1 MKWIT
6 LKMHL
11 LPVIFQ
17 EIDFVTESYLK
28 MLKKIKHA
36 ADPRDTDIVDEADNE
51 EIEITIKKFNGLR
64 ESISKRIN
72 ELEDFYEE
80 NIEDVRVSNFEKARI
95 RLKKLLM
102 YDVDI
107 LTRIES
113 SSTKEGIFIKDKVK
127 KLTEETRKKLLE
139 TNIEKQLKEQKEKEK
154 EKVLAQMTGGQP
166 TLSNYDSK
174 GTKRVSIV
182 KSINEASRNSISNKF
197 CSYSCSTEKL
207 FDGGELARCKELVFK
222 IRLSEEEWKMLIK
235 EKKKRMMGGV
245 NTNKK

>member
-17 EIDFVTESYLK
+17 EIDFVTERYLK
-28 MLKKIKHA
+28 MLRKIKRA
-36 ADPRDTDIVDEADNE
+36 AAPRDTDVVE
-51 EIEITIKKFNGLR
+51 EGDSEELEITVKKFNGLR
-64 ESISKRIN
+64 EAISRRIN
-72 ELEDFYEE
+72 ELEDFYED

-113 SSTKEGIFIKDKVK
+113 SSSKEGMFVKDRVK
-127 KLTEETRKKLLE
+127 KLTEETRKQLLE
-139 TNIEKQLKEQKEKEK
+139 TNLEKQLKEQREKEK
-154 EKVLAQMTGGQP
+154 EKALAQMTGGQS

-174 GTKRVSIV
+174 NTKRVSV
-182 KSINEASRNSISNKF
+182 KSVNESSRNSLGNKF
-197 CSYSCSTEKL
+197 GTYSASTDKL

-222 IRLSEEEWKMLIK
+222 IRLSEEEWKMLVK
-235 EKKKRMMGGV
+235 EKKKRTTGV
-245 NTNKK
+245 SNNKK

>member
-17 EIDFVTESYLK
+17 EIDFVTERYLK
-28 MLKKIKHA
+28 MLRKIKRA
-36 ADPRDTDIVDEADNE
+36 AAPRDTDVVE
-51 EIEITIKKFNGLR
+51 EGDSEELEITVKKFNGLR
-64 ESISKRIN
+64 EAISRRIN
-72 ELEDFYEE
+72 ELEDFYED

-113 SSTKEGIFIKDKVK
+113 SSSKEGMFVKDRVK
-127 KLTEETRKKLLE
+127 KLTEETRKQLLE
-139 TNIEKQLKEQKEKEK
+139 TNLEKQLKEQREKEK
-154 EKVLAQMTGGQP
+154 EKALAQMTGGQS

-174 GTKRVSIV
+174 NTKRVSV
-182 KSINEASRNSISNKF
+182 KSINESSRNSLGNKF
-197 CSYSCSTEKL
+197 GTYSASTDKL

-222 IRLSEEEWKMLIK
+222 IRLSEEEWKMLVK
-235 EKKKRMMGGV
+235 EKKKRTSGGA
-245 NTNKK
+245 NKK

>member
-17 EIDFVTESYLK
+17 EIDFVTERYLK
-28 MLKKIKHA
+28 MLRKIKRA
-36 ADPRDTDIVDEADNE
+36 AAPRDTDVVE
-51 EIEITIKKFNGLR
+51 EGDSEELEITVKKFNGLR
-64 ESISKRIN
+64 EAISRRIN
-72 ELEDFYEE
+72 ELEDFYED

-113 SSTKEGIFIKDKVK
+113 SSSKEGMFVKDRVK
-127 KLTEETRKKLLE
+127 KLTEETRKQLLE
-139 TNIEKQLKEQKEKEK
+139 TNLEKQLKEQREKEK
-154 EKVLAQMTGGQP
+154 EKALAQMTGGQS

-174 GTKRVSIV
+174 NTKRVSV
-182 KSINEASRNSISNKF
+182 KSINESSRNSLGNKF
-197 CSYSCSTEKL
+197 GTYSASTDKL

-222 IRLSEEEWKMLIK
+222 IRLSEEEWKMLVK
-235 EKKKRMMGGV
+235 EKKKRTAGV
-245 NTNKK
+245 SNNKK

>member
-17 EIDFVTESYLK
+17 EIDFVTERYLK
-28 MLKKIKHA
+28 MLRKIKRA
-36 ADPRDTDIVDEADNE
+36 AAPRDTDVVE
-51 EIEITIKKFNGLR
+51 EGDSEELEITVKKFNGLR
-64 ESISKRIN
+64 EAISRRIN
-72 ELEDFYEE
+72 ELEDFYED

-113 SSTKEGIFIKDKVK
+113 SSSKEGMFVKDRVK
-127 KLTEETRKKLLE
+127 KLTEETRKQLLE
-139 TNIEKQLKEQKEKEK
+139 TNLEKQLKEQREKEK
-154 EKVLAQMTGGQP
+154 EKALAQMTGGQS

-174 GTKRVSIV
+174 NTKRVSV
-182 KSINEASRNSISNKF
+182 KSVNESSRNSLGNKF
-197 CSYSCSTEKL
+197 GTYSASTDKL

-222 IRLSEEEWKMLIK
+222 IRLSEEEWKMLVK
-235 EKKKRMMGGV
+235 EKKKRTAGV
-245 NTNKK
+245 SNNKK

>member
-17 EIDFVTESYLK
+17 EIDFVTERYLK
-28 MLKKIKHA
+28 MLRKIKRA
-36 ADPRDTDIVDEADNE
+36 AAPRDTDVVE
-51 EIEITIKKFNGLR
+51 EGDSEELEITVKKFNGLR
-64 ESISKRIN
+64 EAISRRIN
-72 ELEDFYEE
+72 ELEDFYED

-113 SSTKEGIFIKDKVK
+113 SSSKEGMFVKDRVK
-127 KLTEETRKKLLE
+127 KLTEETRKQLLE
-139 TNIEKQLKEQKEKEK
+139 TNLEKQLKEQREKEK
-154 EKVLAQMTGGQP
+154 EKALAQMTGGQS

-174 GTKRVSIV
+174 NTKRVSV
-182 KSINEASRNSISNKF
+182 KSINESSRNSLGNKF
-197 CSYSCSTEKL
+197 GTYSASTDKL

-222 IRLSEEEWKMLIK
+222 IRLSEEEWKMLVK
-235 EKKKRMMGGV
+235 EKKKRTSGV
-245 NTNKK
+245 SNNKK